1 MDFLR
6 GNVRN
11 TNVLES
17 LPEQEPEPLPAL
29 VGVKGHGVE
38 EVRDAPDGHPRPH
51 LFPDDHVRVPKHVG
65 QLLVRRLCAV
75 GADVGQDLKQICLVV
90 NTSRLD
96 LVNRPGCFKQ
106 GACCSDKI
114 NIYLFDAKILYD
126 AFLFNGLLT
135 LRSGGGEEFSN
146 FCRYNF
152 Q

>member
-29 VGVKGHGVE
+29 VGVEGHGVE

-51 LFPDDHVRVPKHVG
+51 LFPDDHVRPPQHVG

-75 GADVGQDLKQICLVV
+75 GADVGQDLKQIYLVV

-96 LVNRPGCFKQ
+96 LVNRPGCF
-106 GACCSDKI
+106 
-114 NIYLFDAKILYD
+114 
-126 AFLFNGLLT
+126 
-135 LRSGGGEEFSN
+135 
-146 FCRYNF
+146 
-152 Q
+152 